1 MVQVHRKKV
10 GIEQVIL
17 WAMDL
22 EGTSE
27 PIQESVAAARRT
39 LAPIDNAIK

>member
-1 MVQVHRKKV
+1 
-10 GIEQVIL
+10 
-17 WAMDL
+17 MDL

-39 LAPIDNAIK
+39 LAPIENAIR